1 LFVTVFIS
9 FVLHE
14 HGIATKHSY
23 NIRRKLG
30 VKKERKKKPLAK
42 RKVQRHPPHP
52 SYPQNT
58 IFE

>member
-1 LFVTVFIS
+1 MNMVSIQNIHTIS
-9 FVLHE
+9 E
-14 HGIATKHSY
+14 E
-23 NIRRKLG
+23 NWE
-30 VKKERKKKPLAK
+30 KKERKKKPLAK